1 MRIEVVRSGG
11 FAGIARC
18 AVLDTAGR
26 PDAARL
32 ETLARAVVAPP
43 GPGASEDPVRTVPDG
58 FRYEITAAD
67 RTVHCADPHLTD
79 AQREL
84 ITAVLGE
91 GA

>member
-11 FAGIARC
+11 FAGVPRHA
-18 AVLDTAGR
+18 ALDTAGR

-32 ETLARAVVAPP
+32 TSLAEAVLAAPP
-43 GPGASEDPVRTVPDG
+43 PSGPPVPDG
-58 FRYEITAAD
+58 FTYAITAD
-67 RTVHCADPHLTD
+67 GRTAHCADPHLTP

-84 ITAVLGE
+84 IEAVLGE

>member
-11 FAGIARC
+11 FAAIERRA
-18 AVLDTAGR
+18 AVDTADHPGL
-26 PDAARL
+26 AA
-32 ETLARAVVAPP
+32 LAERALTP
-43 GPGASEDPVRTVPDG
+43 GPDSARPGPRVPDG
-58 FRYEITAAD
+58 FRYTITAGP
-67 RTVHCADPHLTD
+67 RTIHCADPRLTP

>member
-11 FAGIARC
+11 FAAIGRH
-18 AVLDTAGR
+18 VTLDTAGR

-32 ETLARAVVAPP
+32 TALAEAALTATPHP
-43 GPGASEDPVRTVPDG
+43 GPPVPDG
-58 FRYEITAAD
+58 FTYEITAD
-67 RTVHCADPHLTD
+67 GRTARCADPHLTA

-84 ITAVLGE
+84 IEAVLGE